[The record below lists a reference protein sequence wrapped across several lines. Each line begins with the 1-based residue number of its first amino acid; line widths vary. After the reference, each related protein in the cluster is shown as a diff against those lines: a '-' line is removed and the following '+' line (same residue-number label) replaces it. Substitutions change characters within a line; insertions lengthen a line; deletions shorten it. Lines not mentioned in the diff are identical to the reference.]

1 MGNLNQIYVEL
12 KRIMEHFNL
21 GGPFFLCQGKI
32 DERKEL
38 HSSES
43 LFLQSIIIAHVIFE
57 ILAFAVSHAKLQ
69 WLKMI

>member
-1 MGNLNQIYVEL
+1 
-12 KRIMEHFNL
+12 MEHYNL
-21 GGPFFLCQGKI
+21 GGPFFLCQEKI
-32 DERKEL
+32 DEKKEL

-57 ILAFAVSHAKLQ
+57 ILAFAVSHTRLQ

>member
-1 MGNLNQIYVEL
+1 
-12 KRIMEHFNL
+12 MEHYNL
-21 GGPFFLCQGKI
+21 GDPFFLCHEKI

-43 LFLQSIIIAHVIFE
+43 LFLQSIIIAHVIFKV
-57 ILAFAVSHAKLQ
+57 LAFAVSHTRLQ